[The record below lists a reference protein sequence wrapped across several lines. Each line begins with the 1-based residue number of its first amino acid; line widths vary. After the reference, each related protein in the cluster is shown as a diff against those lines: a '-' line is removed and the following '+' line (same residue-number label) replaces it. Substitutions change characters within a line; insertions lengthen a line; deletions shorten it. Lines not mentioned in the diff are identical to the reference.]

1 MVIAENDFRI
11 IKNCRKSLLYH
22 KDEAWKRKESESCF
36 AHVTMG
42 INNGA
47 EIWERTEIYIL
58 TKLSNLAPRED
69 SGLYRD
75 DGPILLLRN
84 TNGQFEKEL
93 ERIRKNVR
101 KLFKEIGFKIEI
113 ETNLKTVNLKNIEH
127 EKKGNLV

>member
-1 MVIAENDFRI
+1 MVIAENDLRI

-42 INNGA
+42 INNGV
-47 EIWERTEIYIL
+47 EIWERTGIYIL

-75 DGPILLLRN
+75 DGLILPLRN
-84 TNGQFEKEL
+84 TNGQLEKEL

-101 KLFKEIGFKIEI
+101 NLFKEIGFKIEI

-127 EKKGNLV
+127 EKKGYLV

>member
-1 MVIAENDFRI
+1 
-11 IKNCRKSLLYH
+11 
-22 KDEAWKRKESESCF
+22 
-36 AHVTMG
+36 MG

-75 DGPILLLRN
+75 DGLILLLRN
-84 TNGQFEKEL
+84 TNGQLEKEL